1 MSLFTI
7 DEKWCR
13 KDGFCV
19 AECPAMIIE
28 MKTEDSFPTLVEGA
42 EERCINCGHC
52 VAVCPHSALTLA
64 RMPIES
70 CTPVKE
76 DLALGPEE
84 VEQFLRS
91 RRSIRSYQDRPVEK
105 DELQRVIE
113 LARYGPT
120 GSNSQQVQWLAVLTR
135 DEVVRLTELAVDW
148 MRATVKAKEPMAE
161 QFQMAGIIRAWENG
175 VDFICRGA
183 PALVI
188 AHGPEAYPIMGIDS
202 TIALTFFDLAAPS
215 LGLGTC
221 WAGFFMAAMA
231 YWPDLTRAL
240 GVPDGHKPFGAMMVG
255 YPDANY
261 HRLPAR
267 NEARITW
274 ME

>member
-28 MKTEDSFPTLVEGA
+28 MKRADSFPKPVEGA

-52 VAVCPHSALTLA
+52 VAVCPHSALSLA
-64 RMPIES
+64 RMPIET

-76 DLALGPEE
+76 DLALDPEH
-84 VEQFLRS
+84 VEHFLRS
-91 RRSIRSYQDRPVEK
+91 RRSIRSYQDKPVERESIQK
-105 DELQRVIE
+105 LIDM
-113 LARYGPT
+113 ARYGPT
-120 GSNSQQVQWLAVLTR
+120 GSNSQQVQWLVASSR
-135 DEVVRLTELAVDW
+135 EEVVKLTDIAIDW
-148 MRATVKAKEPMAE
+148 MKSMVKAKNPMAE
-161 QFQMAGIIRAWENG
+161 QFQMAGIIRAWKNG
-175 VDFICRGA
+175 IDIICRDA

-188 AHGPEAYPIMGIDS
+188 THGPETYPVMTIDS

-221 WAGFFMAAMA
+221 WAGFFMAAA
-231 YWPDLTRAL
+231 SYWPAL
-240 GVPDGHKPFGAMMVG
+240 IEVMELPEGHKPFGAMMVG
-255 YPDANY
+255 YPEHRF
-261 HRLPAR
+261 HRLPVR
-267 NEARITW
+267 NDAQVIW
-274 ME
+274 MG

>member
-28 MKTEDSFPTLVEGA
+28 MKSEDSFPTPVTGA
-42 EERCINCGHC
+42 ENRCINCGHC
-52 VAVCPHSALTLA
+52 VAVCPHSALTLEK
-64 RMPIES
+64 MPLAS
-70 CTPVKE
+70 CPSLKE
-76 DLALGPEE
+76 DLFIAPNQ

-91 RRSIRSYQDRPVEK
+91 RRSIRSYREKPVERDK
-105 DELQRVIE
+105 IQGVID

-120 GSNSQQVQWLAVLTR
+120 GSNSQQVQWL
-135 DEVVRLTELAVDW
+135 VVPSREGVVKLTELAVDW
-148 MRATVKAKEPMAE
+148 MRSTVEAGDPLAE
-161 QFQMAGIIRAWENG
+161 QFQMAGIIRAWESG

-183 PALVI
+183 PALVVT
-188 AHGPEAYPIMGIDS
+188 HGPEAYPVMAIDS

-215 LGLGTC
+215 SGLGTC
-221 WAGFFMAAMA
+221 WAGFFMAAA
-231 YWPDLTRAL
+231 NSWPELVRAL
-240 GVPDGHKPFGAMMVG
+240 DLPDGHKPTGAMMVG
-255 YPDANY
+255 YPNARY

-267 NEARITW
+267 DSAQVTW